1 MGKASDK
8 KCLLLDE
15 RMFTPKNPLVR
26 PQVLTDGLKIKIPTK
41 VQD

>member
-8 KCLLLDE
+8 KRLLLD
-15 RMFTPKNPLVR
+15 RQMFTLKNPLVC
-26 PQVLTDGLKIKIPTK
+26 PQVLTGGLKIKIPTK